1 MPSLSH
7 ITNQMLFAGATG
19 NSFHFVK
26 GNYKEILKLKMFG
39 QDTEGAEMTNLQF
52 VQLVKGHNRTRI
64 NMSSI
69 C

>member
-39 QDTEGAEMTNLQF
+39 QDTE
-52 VQLVKGHNRTRI
+52 VKSRNDKFAI
-64 NMSSI
+64 CSI
-69 C
+69 SKGT